1 MTMNQIIGGTNA
13 ENEEVIKLYVKKVFT
28 TNTRHY
34 FINVNAP
41 LKNIMEHILNNAEN
55 HFQIDR
61 NEPKELVASGQS
73 IPGVKSED
81 APAIEL
87 ENPGETFKQRF
98 GDRYNLTAF
107 YIRTTGNRIIG

>member
-1 MTMNQIIGGTNA
+1 MNQIIGGTNA
-13 ENEEVIKLYVKKVFT
+13 ENEEVIKLYVKKIFT
-28 TNTRHY
+28 TNTKTY

-41 LKNIMEHILNNAEN
+41 LKDIMSYILNNAEN
-55 HFQIDR
+55 HFQMEGD
-61 NEPKELVASGQS
+61 EPKELVASGQS

-98 GDRYNLTAF
+98 GDRYTMTAF
-107 YIRTTGNRIIG
+107 YIRTAGNRIIG

>member
-1 MTMNQIIGGTNA
+1 MTMNQIIGGNNA
-13 ENEEVIKLYVKKVFT
+13 EDEEVIKLYVKKVFT
-28 TNTRHY
+28 TNTKQY

-41 LKNIMEHILNNAEN
+41 LKDIMEHILNNAEN

-98 GDRYNLTAF
+98 GNRYTMTAF
-107 YIRTTGNRIIG
+107 YIRTTGNQIIG